1 MTIFAGLDVAGKS
14 CQCSDRGIWGGV
26 VVHSFACAGVG
37 TLSRLSHRL
46 SRSLVALALLGF
58 AANAFLPNVS
68 VADENGISFWIPGQ
82 FGSLAAVPAQPGWSF
97 ASVYY
102 HASVNAEGAVAA
114 GREVAIGRV
123 PHTVNV
129 NLNVNMDA
137 RADLQLLVPTY
148 TFQTPMLGGQFAL
161 SMAGS
166 IGYNSNVAIDGTL
179 TTPFGTRQGS
189 ITDSRGGFSDL
200 YPMATIKWHDG
211 VNNFMTYVTGD
222 VPVGTYEAARLA
234 NFGIGH
240 AAIDGGV
247 GYTYL
252 DLQTGREFSVV
263 SGLTYNFR
271 NTDTDYQNGIDWH
284 LDWALSQFISKQ
296 AHIGAVGYFYQQIT
310 DDSGAP
316 AILGDT
322 KSRVIGVGPQIGYLF
337 PVGNAQGYLN
347 LKGYYEVDAAYRPKG
362 WNTWLT
368 FSISPAPPQS
378 ATH

>member
-1 MTIFAGLDVAGKS
+1 VTMVFPVAHASFGK
-14 CQCSDRGIWGGV
+14 
-26 VVHSFACAGVG
+26 
-37 TLSRLSHRL
+37 LSRQF
-46 SRSLVALALLGF
+46 SRSLVAVALFGF
-58 AANAFLPNVS
+58 AANAFIPNAS

-82 FGSLAAVPAQPGWSF
+82 FGSLAALPAQPGWSF
-97 ASVYY
+97 ATIYY
-102 HASVNAEGAVAA
+102 HTSVNAGGAVAA
-114 GREVAIGRV
+114 GREVTIGQV

-148 TFQTPMLGGQFAL
+148 TFQTPVLGGQFAL

-166 IGYNSNVAIDGTL
+166 IGYNSNVSIDGTL

-189 ITDSRGGFSDL
+189 ISDSRGGFSDL

-211 VNNFMTYVTGD
+211 VHNFMTYVTGD
-222 VPVGTYEAARLA
+222 IPVGTYDPMRLA

-247 GYTYL
+247 GYTYA
-252 DLQTGREFSVV
+252 DLKTGREFSAVT
-263 SGLTYNFR
+263 GLTYNFK
-271 NTDTDYQNGIDWH
+271 NTDTDYQSGIDWH
-284 LDWALSQFISKQ
+284 LDWGASQFLSKQ
-296 AHIGAVGYFYQQIT
+296 VHIGAVGYFYQQLT
-310 DDSGAP
+310 VDSGAP
-316 AILGDT
+316 DILGDT

-337 PVGNAQGYLN
+337 PVGDMHGYLN

-368 FSISPAPPQS
+368 LAISPAEPKTAPS
-378 ATH
+378 HNR